1 MAAECT
7 LYVKGCKRENERESG
22 GGGSKKV
29 AFTVFLPA
37 RLVELMLSLHNFDL
51 VRESRANSLAKG
63 CEREREGRQRQ
74 RYLFLSFLHKPFPII
89 LSSYN
94 VNELRSLCYKQSS
107 FLQKERK

>member
-63 CEREREGRQRQ
+63 CERERGAATAALSFSFFLAQTFPNYIIIIQRQ
-74 RYLFLSFLHKPFPII
+74 
-89 LSSYN
+89 
-94 VNELRSLCYKQSS
+94 
-107 FLQKERK
+107 